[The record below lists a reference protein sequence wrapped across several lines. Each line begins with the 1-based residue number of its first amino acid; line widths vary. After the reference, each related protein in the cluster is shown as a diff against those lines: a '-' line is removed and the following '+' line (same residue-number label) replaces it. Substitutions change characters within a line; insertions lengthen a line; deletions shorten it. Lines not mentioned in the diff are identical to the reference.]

1 MKKLLKVLFSISL
14 IFILINKVEALTL
27 EEKELHLAKGE
38 TKEIEVTENFSEKI
52 KKLEFNLVYYNNDIT
67 GTFRVNSSYQDKT
80 SGIKHEIVFPNGV
93 SGDLSLGKLQVFVA
107 KNSSLQKGIINI
119 NNVQATT
126 LNGKILNLEN
136 ISLPIFIDSKK
147 ENTVTGNLIEK
158 IDSNLVN
165 ISLKENTYEYKI
177 TVKEDIKELDLKP
190 ITKYQD
196 TIIDI
201 SSQKL
206 EKEKNNIIII
216 TAKKDNIEEEYKIQV
231 KYQKD
236 IKIDTHKYKEDN
248 SYKKEWIIIA
258 SIFSVIFIIGLFL
271 FKKEK

>member
-67 GTFRVNSSYQDKT
+67 GTFQVNSSYQDKT

-165 ISLKENTYEYKI
+165 ISLKENTYEYKV

>member
-67 GTFRVNSSYQDKT
+67 GTFQVNSSYQDKT
-80 SGIKHEIVFPNGV
+80 SGIKHEIVFQNGV
-93 SGDLSLGKLQVFVA
+93 SGEISLGKLQVLVA
-107 KNSSLQKGIINI
+107 KNSSLQKGFINI

-165 ISLKENTYEYKI
+165 ISLKENTYEYKV

-248 SYKKEWIIIA
+248 SYKKKWIIIA

>member
-38 TKEIEVTENFSEKI
+38 TKEIEVTEKFSEKI

-67 GTFRVNSSYQDKT
+67 GTFQVNSSYQDKT
-80 SGIKHEIVFPNGV
+80 SGIKHEIVFPNRV
-93 SGDLSLGKLQVFVA
+93 SGELSLGKLQVLVA

-165 ISLKENTYEYKI
+165 ISLKENTYEYKV

-248 SYKKEWIIIA
+248 SYKKKWIIIA

>member
-67 GTFRVNSSYQDKT
+67 GTFQVNSSYQDKT
-80 SGIKHEIVFPNGV
+80 SGIKHEIVFQNGV
-93 SGDLSLGKLQVFVA
+93 SGEISLGKLQVLVA

-165 ISLKENTYEYKI
+165 ISLKENTYEYKV

>member
-67 GTFRVNSSYQDKT
+67 GTFQVNSSYQDKT

-93 SGDLSLGKLQVFVA
+93 SGELSLGKLQVFVA

>member
-67 GTFRVNSSYQDKT
+67 GTFQVNSSYQDKT

-93 SGDLSLGKLQVFVA
+93 SGELSLGKLQVFVA

-165 ISLKENTYEYKI
+165 ISLKENTYEYKV

-248 SYKKEWIIIA
+248 SYKKKWIIIA
-258 SIFSVIFIIGLFL
+258 SIFSIIFIIGLFL

>member
-67 GTFRVNSSYQDKT
+67 GTFQVNSSYQDKT

-93 SGDLSLGKLQVFVA
+93 SGELSLGKLQVFVA

-165 ISLKENTYEYKI
+165 ISLKENTYEYKV

-248 SYKKEWIIIA
+248 SYKKKWIIIA

>member
-38 TKEIEVTENFSEKI
+38 TKEIEVTEKFSEKI

-67 GTFRVNSSYQDKT
+67 GTFQVNSSYQDKT

-93 SGDLSLGKLQVFVA
+93 SGELSLGKLQVLVA

-165 ISLKENTYEYKI
+165 ISLKENTYEYKV

-248 SYKKEWIIIA
+248 SYKKKWIIIA

>member
-80 SGIKHEIVFPNGV
+80 SGIKHEIVFQNGV
-93 SGDLSLGKLQVFVA
+93 SGEISLGKLQVLVA

-165 ISLKENTYEYKI
+165 ISLKENTYEYKV

-248 SYKKEWIIIA
+248 SYKKKWIIIA
-258 SIFSVIFIIGLFL
+258 SIFSIIFIIGLFL

>member
-80 SGIKHEIVFPNGV
+80 SGIKHEIVFQNGV
-93 SGDLSLGKLQVFVA
+93 SGEISLGKLQVLVA

-165 ISLKENTYEYKI
+165 ISLKENTYEYKV

-248 SYKKEWIIIA
+248 SYKKKWIIIA

>member
-67 GTFRVNSSYQDKT
+67 GTFQVNSSYQDKT

-93 SGDLSLGKLQVFVA
+93 SGEISLGKLQVFVA

-126 LNGKILNLEN
+126 INGKILNLEN
-136 ISLPIFIDSKK
+136 IGLPIFIDSKK

-165 ISLKENTYEYKI
+165 ISLKENTYEYKV

-236 IKIDTHKYKEDN
+236 IKIDTHKYKEDS
-248 SYKKEWIIIA
+248 SYKKKWIIIA
-258 SIFSVIFIIGLFL
+258 SIFSIIFIIGLFL

>member
-67 GTFRVNSSYQDKT
+67 GTFQVNSSYQDKT

-93 SGDLSLGKLQVFVA
+93 SGELSLGKLQVFVA

-165 ISLKENTYEYKI
+165 ISLKENTYEYKV

-216 TAKKDNIEEEYKIQV
+216 TAKKDNIEE
-231 KYQKD
+231 
-236 IKIDTHKYKEDN
+236 
-248 SYKKEWIIIA
+248 
-258 SIFSVIFIIGLFL
+258 
-271 FKKEK
+271 

>member
-38 TKEIEVTENFSEKI
+38 TKEIEVTEKFSEKI

-67 GTFRVNSSYQDKT
+67 GTFQVNSSYQDKT

-93 SGDLSLGKLQVFVA
+93 SGELSLGKLQVLVA

-165 ISLKENTYEYKI
+165 ISLKENTYEYKV
-177 TVKEDIKELDLKP
+177 TVKKDIKELDLKP

-248 SYKKEWIIIA
+248 SYKKKWIIIA

>member
-38 TKEIEVTENFSEKI
+38 TKEIEVTEKFSEKI

-67 GTFRVNSSYQDKT
+67 GTFQVNSSYQDKT

-93 SGDLSLGKLQVFVA
+93 SGELSLGKLQVFVA

-165 ISLKENTYEYKI
+165 ISLKENTYEYKV

>member
-67 GTFRVNSSYQDKT
+67 GTFQVNSSYQDKT
-80 SGIKHEIVFPNGV
+80 SGIKHEIVFQNGV
-93 SGDLSLGKLQVFVA
+93 SGEISLGKLQVSVA

-165 ISLKENTYEYKI
+165 ISLKENTYEYKV

-236 IKIDTHKYKEDN
+236 IKIDTHKYKEDS
-248 SYKKEWIIIA
+248 SYKEKWIIIA

>member
-67 GTFRVNSSYQDKT
+67 GTFQVNSSYQDKT
-80 SGIKHEIVFPNGV
+80 SGIKHEIVFQNGV
-93 SGDLSLGKLQVFVA
+93 SGEISLGKLQVSVA

-126 LNGKILNLEN
+126 INGKILNLEN
-136 ISLPIFIDSKK
+136 IGLPIFIDSKK

-165 ISLKENTYEYKI
+165 ISLKENTYEYKV

-248 SYKKEWIIIA
+248 SYKKKWIIIA

>member
-67 GTFRVNSSYQDKT
+67 GTFQVNSSYQDKT
-80 SGIKHEIVFPNGV
+80 SGIKHEIVFQNGV
-93 SGDLSLGKLQVFVA
+93 SGEISLGKLQVSVA
-107 KNSSLQKGIINI
+107 KNSSLQKGFINI

-165 ISLKENTYEYKI
+165 ISLKENTYEYKV

-248 SYKKEWIIIA
+248 SYKKKWIIIA

>member
-67 GTFRVNSSYQDKT
+67 GTFQVNSSYQDKT
-80 SGIKHEIVFPNGV
+80 SGIKHEIVFQNGV
-93 SGDLSLGKLQVFVA
+93 SGEISLGKLQVLVA

-126 LNGKILNLEN
+126 INGKILNLEN
-136 ISLPIFIDSKK
+136 IGLPIFIDSKK

-165 ISLKENTYEYKI
+165 ISLKE
-177 TVKEDIKELDLKP
+177 
-190 ITKYQD
+190 
-196 TIIDI
+196 I

-206 EKEKNNIIII
+206 EKEKNNIITI

-236 IKIDTHKYKEDN
+236 IKIDTHKYKEDS
-248 SYKKEWIIIA
+248 SYKKKWIIIA

>member
-67 GTFRVNSSYQDKT
+67 GTFQVNSSYQDKT

>member
-38 TKEIEVTENFSEKI
+38 TKEIEVTEKFSEKI

-67 GTFRVNSSYQDKT
+67 GTFQVNSSYQDKT

-93 SGDLSLGKLQVFVA
+93 SGELSLGKLQVFVA

-206 EKEKNNIIII
+206 EKEKNNIITI

-248 SYKKEWIIIA
+248 SYKKKWIIIM
-258 SIFSVIFIIGLFL
+258 IFFGSFFVVGLLFL
-271 FKKEK
+271 KKEK

>member
-67 GTFRVNSSYQDKT
+67 GTFQVNSSYQDKT
-80 SGIKHEIVFPNGV
+80 SGIKHEIVFQNGV
-93 SGDLSLGKLQVFVA
+93 SGEISLGKLQVLVA

-165 ISLKENTYEYKI
+165 ISLKENTYEYKV

-248 SYKKEWIIIA
+248 SYKKKWIIIA
-258 SIFSVIFIIGLFL
+258 SIFSIIFIIGLFL

>member
-67 GTFRVNSSYQDKT
+67 GTFQVNSSYQDKT

-93 SGDLSLGKLQVFVA
+93 SGELSLGKLQVFVA

-165 ISLKENTYEYKI
+165 ISLKENTYEYKV

>member
-67 GTFRVNSSYQDKT
+67 GTFQVNSSYQDKT

-93 SGDLSLGKLQVFVA
+93 SGELSLGKLQVFVT

-165 ISLKENTYEYKI
+165 ISLKENTYEYKV

-248 SYKKEWIIIA
+248 SYKKKWIIIA

>member
-38 TKEIEVTENFSEKI
+38 TKEIEVTEKFSEKI

-67 GTFRVNSSYQDKT
+67 GTFQVNSSYQDKT

-93 SGDLSLGKLQVFVA
+93 SGELSLGKLQVFVA

-165 ISLKENTYEYKI
+165 ISLKENTYEYKV

-248 SYKKEWIIIA
+248 SYKKKWIIIM
-258 SIFSVIFIIGLFL
+258 IFFGSFFVVGLL
-271 FKKEK
+271 YLKKEK

>member
-38 TKEIEVTENFSEKI
+38 TKEIEVTEKFSEKI

-67 GTFRVNSSYQDKT
+67 GTFQVNSSYQDKT

-93 SGDLSLGKLQVFVA
+93 SGELSLGKLQVFVA

-165 ISLKENTYEYKI
+165 ISLKENTYEYKV

-248 SYKKEWIIIA
+248 SYKKKWIIIM
-258 SIFSVIFIIGLFL
+258 IFFGSFFVVGLLFL
-271 FKKEK
+271 KKEK

>member
-67 GTFRVNSSYQDKT
+67 GTFQVNSSYQDKT
-80 SGIKHEIVFPNGV
+80 SGIKHEIVFQNGV
-93 SGDLSLGKLQVFVA
+93 SGEISLGKLQVFVT

-165 ISLKENTYEYKI
+165 ISLKENTYEYKV

-248 SYKKEWIIIA
+248 SYKKKWIIIA

>member
-67 GTFRVNSSYQDKT
+67 GTFQVNSSYQDKT
-80 SGIKHEIVFPNGV
+80 SGIKHEIVFQNGV
-93 SGDLSLGKLQVFVA
+93 SGEISLGKLQVSVA

-126 LNGKILNLEN
+126 INGKILNLEN
-136 ISLPIFIDSKK
+136 IGLPIFIDSKK

-165 ISLKENTYEYKI
+165 ISLKENTYEYKV

-206 EKEKNNIIII
+206 EKEKNNIITI

-236 IKIDTHKYKEDN
+236 IKIDTHKYKEDS
-248 SYKKEWIIIA
+248 SYKEKWIIIA
-258 SIFSVIFIIGLFL
+258 SIFSVIFIMGLLL

>member
-38 TKEIEVTENFSEKI
+38 TKEIEVTEKFSEKI

-67 GTFRVNSSYQDKT
+67 GTFQVNSSYQDKT

-93 SGDLSLGKLQVFVA
+93 SGELSLGKLQVFVT

-165 ISLKENTYEYKI
+165 ISLKENTYEYKV

-248 SYKKEWIIIA
+248 SYKKKWIIIA